1 MDVGAIVQQQNVNV
15 GVREQLKA
23 GVAAHC
29 EQRDWRLVQPVLVP
43 LLDEHV
49 ITASAWARRAKS
61 T

>member
-1 MDVGAIVQQQNVNV
+1 MQQQNVNV

-49 ITASAWARRAKS
+49 IHGECVGSQGKVDLIC
-61 T
+61 